1 VGNRFSRLGNVYN
14 FSLFDLLTSLG
25 SKLPVRS
32 VRALIAWVLPFITI
46 VFSLGTLALMGFVR
60 TLLSNESIASGRDLF
75 MVVAFGTA
83 VALVYLGVS
92 SLVAEVLTRRRFS
105 VAANPNIELFRALD
119 IRMIDVFAVV
129 AGIRIILFHI
139 ALYIVALRFV
149 FTFADE
155 FASSP
160 SLSFLL
166 LLVPTCSLA
175 VALDVAA
182 RKAVRADVLRGSGSP
197 IQVAL
202 VVVFAV
208 LGWAT
213 SVFCTQVTTF
223 NLPHFSAHS
232 LEAGGVIAVSV
243 VRLPDFCRLPQPVP

>member
-1 VGNRFSRLGNVYN
+1 MGEIYFAS
-14 FSLFDLLTSLG
+14 SL
-25 SKLPVRS
+25 
-32 VRALIAWVLPFITI
+32 
-46 VFSLGTLALMGFVR
+46 
-60 TLLSNESIASGRDLF
+60 
-75 MVVAFGTA
+75 GTA
-83 VALVYLGVS
+83 VALVYLVLSG
-92 SLVAEVLTRRRFS
+92 LVAEVLTRRRFS

-139 ALYIVALRFV
+139 ALYIVALTFV

-166 LLVPTCSLA
+166 LLIPTRSLA

-182 RKAVRADVLRGSGSP
+182 RNAVRADVLRGSGSP

-232 LEAGGVIAVSV
+232 LEEGASS
-243 VRLPDFCRLPQPVP
+243 RSQS